1 MILAAFMLAATLNSA
16 DALVVVLNSKAAS
29 SVRKFD
35 EAYEIVL
42 REAREG
48 KPLQQFV
55 VGTTTDDKAL
65 AKKFLDASRGKI
77 RALATKTD
85 NSLAWY
91 LLSVEKNDMAFLR
104 KAAAGGNVQ
113 ALNALGLISTQEAFG
128 TNVTASARSE
138 ALSRAYKYFLEA
150 AKKEDVNAY
159 VNLGTCYLEG
169 YGCPKDECLAFLYY
183 KSAAD
188 AGHPEGMENLANCYR
203 RGQGV
208 DRDDE
213 LALVWDMRAR
223 AARGSAAAEKWLEE
237 RR

>member
-65 AKKFLDASRGKI
+65 AKKFLEASRGKI

-91 LLSVEKNDMAFLR
+91 LLSVENNDMTFLR
-104 KAAAGGNVQ
+104 KAADGGNVQ
-113 ALNALGLISTQEAFG
+113 ALNALGLISTQEALG

-223 AARGSAAAEKWLEE
+223 AARGMSAAEKWLEE

>member
-223 AARGSAAAEKWLEE
+223 AARGMSAAEKWLEE

>member
-91 LLSVEKNDMAFLR
+91 LLSVEKNDLTFLR

-223 AARGSAAAEKWLEE
+223 AARGMSAAEKWLEE

>member
-1 MILAAFMLAATLNSA
+1 MILASLMLAATLNSA

-91 LLSVEKNDMAFLR
+91 LLSVENNDMAFLR

>member
-91 LLSVEKNDMAFLR
+91 LLSVEKNDMTFLR

-113 ALNALGLISTQEAFG
+113 ALNALGLISTQEALG

-223 AARGSAAAEKWLEE
+223 AARGMSAAEKWLEE